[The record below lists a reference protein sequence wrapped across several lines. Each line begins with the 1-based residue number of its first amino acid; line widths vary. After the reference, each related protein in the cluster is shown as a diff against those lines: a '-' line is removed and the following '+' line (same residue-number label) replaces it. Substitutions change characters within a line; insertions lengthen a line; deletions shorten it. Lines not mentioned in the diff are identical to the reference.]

1 MYEKTLEAPFVPK
14 IGDNFDKKYCEM
26 PEKIGNDTQD
36 RYARFL
42 HNDDYPVIFNEFTCC
57 NTECNE
63 EIERSKGNT
72 NTDQIKTKTKIGGT
86 SKTKFNPKQSAKNPV
101 ETAGSKLKNVK
112 VYLNDLNKTKLNSL
126 NGINAASTTNKL
138 GRLTFNSMNF
148 EKGKFLKMS
157 TNTTNRA
164 HIQPLSLNLNIANIK
179 ASINNKSNSIT
190 NTNSNSNSNS
200 NSNYHSLEIT
210 KIPLIQNSAKIDSS
224 SHTST
229 KYSANTLLRNKTN
242 SLLNNKQVNPLM
254 GSYNTNTNN
263 SSNSNTSNMPT
274 NYMILPRE
282 KRTNSLIGISSPVA
296 AMSLLPKQKEV
307 LPRSSSNFNTMNV
320 VGNGFS
326 RKKNS
331 CDVEMKEH
339 ERYKI
344 SKLFSKN
351 SQSISGPVSIQS
363 GSHLKNNSIP
373 GGVGKLK

>member
-1 MYEKTLEAPFVPK
+1 MPK

-26 PEKIGNDTQD
+26 PEKLGNDTHD

-42 HNDDYPVIFNEFTCC
+42 HNEDYPVIFNEFTCC

-72 NTDQIKTKTKIGGT
+72 NTEQIKTKTKIADT
-86 SKTKFNPKQSAKNPV
+86 TKTKYNPKQSAKNPV

-112 VYLNDLNKTKLNSL
+112 VYLNNINKTKLNSL

-138 GRLTFNSMNF
+138 GKLTFNSMNF
-148 EKGKFLKMS
+148 DKGKFLKMS
-157 TNTTNRA
+157 TNTNNRA
-164 HIQPLSLNLNIANIK
+164 YIQPLSLNLNTTNIK
-179 ASINNKSNSIT
+179 VNNKSKSNSIT
-190 NTNSNSNSNS
+190 NTNSNS

-229 KYSANTLLRNKTN
+229 KYSANTLLRNRTN

-274 NYMILPRE
+274 NYIILPRE

-320 VGNGFS
+320 VGNSFN

-331 CDVEMKEH
+331 CDIETKEY

-344 SKLFSKN
+344 SKVFSKN
-351 SQSISGPVSIQS
+351 SQSLSGPVSIQL